1 MMNRTTLDEKKNV
14 YLPLRKFCYSFLP
27 LWGCINVVRV
37 STPMLIHYEN
47 LGDNVV
53 PWNLNLKN
61 IKIFFNYLKKS
72 KTKKSRFKPS
82 GVIGVYKDPK
92 VKLAAAFSHLSLRKI
107 SLQRKTWG
115 TKSWLKVNLRA
126 KWTQVLQSAT
136 TLFEL

>member
-14 YLPLRKFCYSFLP
+14 HLPLRKFCCNFFP
-27 LWGCINVVRV
+27 LWGSINMVRV

-82 GVIGVYKDPK
+82 SVIRVHKDPK

-126 KWTQVLQSAT
+126 KWTQVSQSAT